1 MASEA
6 EDFGA
11 TVYDETE
18 DVYAMNALADPVL
31 AELWNNEK
39 DATYDQI

>member
-11 TVYDETE
+11 EVYDETE
-18 DVYAMNALADPVL
+18 EVHAMNALADPVL

-39 DATYDQI
+39 DAEYDRV